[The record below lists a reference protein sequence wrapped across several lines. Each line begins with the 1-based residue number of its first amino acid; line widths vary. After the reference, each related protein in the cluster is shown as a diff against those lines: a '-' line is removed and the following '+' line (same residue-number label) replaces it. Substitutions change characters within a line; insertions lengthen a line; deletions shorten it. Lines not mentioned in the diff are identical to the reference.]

1 MENQMEMPFYAPILD
16 LPENKTMMYG
26 GVVAVVAIA
35 ICFWFF
41 VGRKKGKFHEQGK
54 EMMNKAKVKVQNA
67 RILTTKILVT

>member
-26 GVVAVVAIA
+26 GVVAVVALA
-35 ICFWFF
+35 IGFWFF

-54 EMMNKAKVKVQNA
+54 EMMNKAKAKVHNA
-67 RILTTKILVT
+67 QRHKYC